1 MICPALPADGFLSSL
16 LRFIECEAQTIGA
29 SGYQALAGS
38 GSSFS
43 LILAALL
50 TLFIALH
57 GYRMMLGHVPS
68 AREGVLAFIKIGVV
82 LVLATSWPAYRTL
95 VYDTVFRGPAELSA
109 SIGGAAGL
117 PGAQGGMV
125 SRLEATDR
133 ALVSLAIVG
142 AGQPRTAEQAAE
154 YMPSPMAGFEAFA
167 LGGARI
173 LYLIGIIGAFAAVR
187 LVAGLLLAVAPFFVA
202 FLLFDATRGL
212 FEGWLRVLTGSALGA
227 FGVSI
232 VLGVE
237 LALLEPWLSSLL
249 TARAANITVP
259 NAPVELL
266 VVTTI
271 FCLAL
276 LAVVWASARV
286 AMGLRFPAMIQ
297 SAVAAALGTERMLT
311 RVGEQQP
318 RSTNDATPAA
328 SHSRAAAIADAVA
341 STQRR
346 EAGAAPAQGHAGS
359 RVPVAAAGRSIETPT
374 VVPLGQSN
382 QRRTRSRISASAGR
396 RDSRT

>member
-1 MICPALPADGFLSSL
+1 MMCPALPTDGFLGAL
-16 LRFIECEAQTIGA
+16 LRFLDCQAQTIGA
-29 SGYQALAGS
+29 NGYQVLAGP

-68 AREGVLAFIKIGVV
+68 IREGVLAFIKIGIV

-95 VYDTVFRGPAELSA
+95 VYDTVFHGPAELSG
-109 SIGGAAGL
+109 SIGGASAL

-133 ALVSLAIVG
+133 AMVSLAVVG
-142 AGQPRTAEQAAE
+142 AGQPRSAEQAAE

-167 LGGARI
+167 LGGSRI

-187 LVAGLLLAVAPFFVA
+187 LVAGLLLALAPFFFA
-202 FLLFDATRGL
+202 SLLFDATRGF
-212 FEGWLRVLTGSALGA
+212 FEGWLRVLVGAALGA
-227 FGVSI
+227 LGVSI

-271 FCLAL
+271 FCLVL
-276 LAVVWASARV
+276 V
-286 AMGLRFPAMIQ
+286 AMLWATAQLAISFRFSAIQ
-297 SAVAAALGTERMLT
+297 AIASNLIGDRAGMQSR
-311 RVGEQQP
+311 EQQI
-318 RSTNDATPAA
+318 RVIGDMTPAT
-328 SHSRAAAIADAVA
+328 SHTRATAIADAVA
-341 STQRR
+341 ASQRR
-346 EAGAAPAQGHAGS
+346 EAGGTPSAGYAGS
-359 RVPVAAAGRSIETPT
+359 RVPVAAAGRSIE
-374 VVPLGQSN
+374 VPAAVALGQSSR
-382 QRRTRSRISASAGR
+382 RRTRARISASAGR
-396 RDSRT
+396 RDGRT